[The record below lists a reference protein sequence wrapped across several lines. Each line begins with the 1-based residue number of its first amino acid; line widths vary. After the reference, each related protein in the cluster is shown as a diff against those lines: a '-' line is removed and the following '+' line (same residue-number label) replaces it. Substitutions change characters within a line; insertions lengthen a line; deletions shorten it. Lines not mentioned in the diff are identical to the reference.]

1 MLRKLFKEADTDYS
15 GFLEADELYNVMLKL
30 KIDITFE
37 ELIEMLDKYDEDGNQ
52 QLSIDEFVQLMTGG
66 ADFTEA
72 LGSNSVYNKM
82 QSSYQQSSF
91 NFAEILAQQNIL
103 PENFVPSFFI
113 DAKIKP
119 SNSLKV

>member
-91 NFAEILAQQNIL
+91 NFAEILSQQNIL